1 MFPVFPVDFFGLYY
15 CGSAARQGRGL
26 YLSFCCLLGSNQK
39 SCFCLHYHQLKTM
52 LFQNSQMKMNNF
64 QSFNSVIASNVHF

>member
-1 MFPVFPVDFFGLYY
+1 MFPVFPVGFFGLYY
-15 CGSAARQGRGL
+15 FGSAARQDRGL
-26 YLSFCCLLGSNQK
+26 YLSFCCLLGNNQK